1 MDCLTTIPE
10 YIEFNNNE
18 LEKIKVR
25 SLQSRIKNDCKL
37 LYEDYH
43 DVLVDLTDN
52 DKITISAVEIISYS
66 KKRTYKFILT
76 NQYPFRPPKI
86 YINDQPY
93 LNILQL
99 RGDYEKDMVK
109 KIKGQDC
116 LCCHSMSC
124 SANWSPAIKLLRI
137 IDEIKDT
144 LKFKRDIINV
154 LLADKIKKKY
164 NMPYAHFEAYLI

>member
-1 MDCLTTIPE
+1 MEPLTTISE
-10 YIEFNNNE
+10 YIEFNNDE
-18 LEKIKVR
+18 LKKIKVR
-25 SLQSRIKNDCKL
+25 CLQSRLLCDCTL

-43 DVLVDLTDN
+43 DVFLDLADK

-76 NQYPFRPPKI
+76 NQYPFHPPKI
-86 YINDQPY
+86 FINDQPY
-93 LNILQL
+93 LSILQL

-109 KIKGQDC
+109 KIKGLDC
-116 LCCHSMSC
+116 LCCHSINC
-124 SANWSPAIKLLRI
+124 VANWSPAIKLLRI

-144 LKFKRDIINV
+144 IKLKKNIINL

-164 NMPYAHFEAYLI
+164 TMPYAYFEAYLM